1 MTKKESKNSADNDNQ
16 EIDTTFRTGFYGSM
30 VNPRYTSTISDSG
43 AALTADMLTRA
54 AEKART
60 MGYYGNHPTGLM
72 SAHALKYLQ
81 EEQEKMEQMKKFHS
95 SPVGELLK

>member
-1 MTKKESKNSADNDNQ
+1 MTKTKSKNSADNDNQ
-16 EIDTTFRTGFYGSM
+16 EIRTGFYGSM
-30 VNPRYTSTISDSG
+30 VNPRYTSTVIDSG
-43 AALTADMLTRA
+43 AVLTVDMLTRA

-72 SAHALKYLQ
+72 SAHALRLLM
-81 EEQEKMEQMKKFHS
+81 EEAEKEKQTKKFHS